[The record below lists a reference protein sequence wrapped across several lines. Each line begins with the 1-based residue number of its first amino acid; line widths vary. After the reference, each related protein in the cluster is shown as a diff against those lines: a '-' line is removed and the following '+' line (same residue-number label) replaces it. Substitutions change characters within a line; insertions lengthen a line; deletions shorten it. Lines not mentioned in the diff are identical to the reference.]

1 MAQLVTM
8 WAQMQCTAGTASSV
22 LVVAVPS
29 VTGEVKPSANIMD
42 NNSIADL
49 APFGTCN
56 VLTAAAAGVPTP
68 CVPAIPAPWA
78 PGSPTVM
85 VRGMPA
91 LNSTSKCVCAIGGS
105 ISILNP
111 GTTKEMVA

>member
-1 MAQLVTM
+1 MAQLVAM
-8 WAQMQCTAGTASSV
+8 GAQMQCTSGTAPSV
-22 LVVAVPS
+22 LVVAPPL
-29 VTGEVKPSANIMD
+29 VTSEVKPTANI
-42 NNSIADL
+42 ADCIPITNIP
-49 APFGTCN
+49 PFGTCN

-68 CVPAIPAPWA
+68 CVPATTPWA

-91 LNSTSKCVCAIGGS
+91 LNSTSKCTCGIGGS

-111 GTTKEMVA
+111 GTTKEQVA

>member
-8 WAQMQCTAGTASSV
+8 GAQMQCTSGTAPSV
-22 LVVAVPS
+22 LVVAPPT
-29 VTGEVKPSANIMD
+29 VTGEVKPTANIMD
-42 NNSIADL
+42 NIPIANIP
-49 APFGTCN
+49 PFGTCN

>member
-8 WAQMQCTAGTASSV
+8 GAQLVCTSGTAPSA
-22 LVVAVPS
+22 LIVAVPL
-29 VTGEVKPSANIMD
+29 VTGEVKPVANIMD
-42 NNSIADL
+42 HIPIANIP
-49 APFGTCN
+49 PFGTCN

-68 CVPAIPAPWA
+68 CVPATAAPWT

-85 VRGMPA
+85 VRNMPA
-91 LNSTSKCVCAIGGS
+91 LNNISKCTCTIGGM
-105 ISILNP
+105 ISITNP